1 MLVFA
6 TRFFAPPPLMP
17 PTLLYLLRR
26 QIGPV
31 ALLTNLLTGVLFGLG
46 LSAVGQEIPSA
57 LRSSLAARID
67 SQRQSLNTSL
77 IPQIATADEK
87 LQKAFWVVE
96 DYLKATTDSQNAARW
111 MEYFHADKLIM
122 TEPVPVEMLSQR
134 GLTLRDTYWRLAR
147 NVAGLEREPVVR
159 LRNALQE
166 SMHAILFRDSQR
178 TAETIERQLGQVAEL
193 LRSDAPVLSAEDSAR
208 LNRLLHFISSS
219 QLAPQ
224 VVAQLH
230 ESISQPNVA
239 VHIGQPLLEHWL
251 NRPVARTRPSDECIL
266 GTRVLSTVHL
276 QGEFRVRL
284 LPSHEGGQLLLGLHA
299 NMSSQGT
306 GYQRSVQI
314 KNRSSGNVFA
324 QRLYTMTEN
333 GGRVGPV
340 SADAS
345 INSEI
350 LGVQHP
356 LKIVRKIGTR
366 KANEAKPQA
375 NAISAVRLETR
386 TANEFQQ
393 ETDAKF
399 ALNSDAQRQRET
411 RTILQRLDLSLP
423 KRHWASTSDYLQLRM
438 TVAEPEQVT
447 TWVPAPP
454 VSNGHFMLVQVH
466 ESLVDNLAAQL
477 LAERTLRDSEL
488 ESFAKG
494 LFPQLATAGPPARS
508 ATANNSD
515 ADLQADE
522 PLSITFSALRPIIF
536 EAREG
541 RIRVGLRGSRFVQ
554 GERVLDK
561 ALEITAAYKI
571 ENLPSG
577 TWGLVREG
585 KVEVNFPGGERRLS
599 IPEVALRSNIEKR
612 FATVFPEQ
620 LFEQPIDIPPLGT
633 GDNAS
638 NGHNTENGDAVPATL
653 RLRPRSIEAADGWF
667 TVAL

>member
-1 MLVFA
+1 ML
-6 TRFFAPPPLMP
+6 R
-17 PTLLYLLRR
+17 TLLHLLRP
-26 QIGPV
+26 QINPV
-31 ALLTNLLTGVLFGLG
+31 ALLTILMVGVLSGLE
-46 LSAVGQEIPSA
+46 LASAFGQEESFAI
-57 LRSSLAARID
+57 RSSLAARID
-67 SQRQSLNTSL
+67 SQRHSLDTSL
-77 IPQIATADEK
+77 IPQIASSDQRLREAFQDVEEY
-87 LQKAFWVVE
+87 LQ
-96 DYLKATTDSQNAARW
+96 ATTDGQNAAQW
-111 MEYFHADKLIM
+111 MAYFHADKLF
-122 TEPVPVEMLSQR
+122 TAEPVPADGLSQR
-134 GLTLRDTYWRLAR
+134 GLTLRDAYWRLAR
-147 NVAGLEREPVVR
+147 NIAGLERDPVVR
-159 LRNALQE
+159 LRSALQTNVN
-166 SMHAILFRDSQR
+166 AILFRDSQK
-178 TAETIERQLGQVAEL
+178 TVETIERQLGQVAEL
-193 LRSDAPVLSAEDSAR
+193 LRSEAAVLSAEENAR

-230 ESISQPNVA
+230 DSISQPNVA
-239 VHIGQPLLEHWL
+239 VHIGQPLLQHWL
-251 NRPVARTRPSDECIL
+251 NRPVTRTRPSDECIL

-276 QGEFRVRL
+276 QGEFRVTL
-284 LPSHEGGQLLLGLHA
+284 LPSHNGGQLLLGLHA
-299 NMSSQGT
+299 TMSSRGT

-314 KNRSSGNVFA
+314 QNRSAGNVVA

-333 GGRVGPV
+333 GGRVGSV
-340 SADAS
+340 SATAS
-345 INSEI
+345 LNSEI

-356 LKIVRKIGTR
+356 LKIVRRIGTQ

-375 NAISAVRLETR
+375 NAISAARLETR

-399 ALNSDAQRQRET
+399 ALNSDAQRQKET

-423 KRHWASTSDYLQLRM
+423 DRHWSSTRDYLQLRM

-454 VSNGHFMLVQVH
+454 VTNGHFLLVQVH
-466 ESLVDNLAAQL
+466 ESLVDNMAAQL

-494 LFPQLATAGPPARS
+494 LFPQLATAPPSLAK
-508 ATANNSD
+508 TAAVNTTDPASE
-515 ADLQADE
+515 E

-561 ALEITAAYKI
+561 ALEITAAYKT
-571 ENLPSG
+571 ETLPSG
-577 TWGLVREG
+577 TMQLVREG

-612 FATVFPEQ
+612 FATVFPEK
-620 LFEQPIDIPPLGT
+620 LFEQPVDIPPLGT
-633 GDNAS
+633 GNNAS
-638 NGHNTENGDAVPATL
+638 NGHNTNSGESVPATL
-653 RLRPRSIEAADGWF
+653 RLRPKSIEAADGWF